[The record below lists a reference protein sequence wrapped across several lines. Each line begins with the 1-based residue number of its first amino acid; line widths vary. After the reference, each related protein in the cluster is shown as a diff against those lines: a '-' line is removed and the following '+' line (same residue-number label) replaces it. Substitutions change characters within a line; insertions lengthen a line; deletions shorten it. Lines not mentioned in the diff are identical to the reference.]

1 MKLKKK
7 MKPVESTQLAVLSE
21 NVTEDKFE
29 RVTVGDDLKLSALVA
44 KADEIQSMC
53 TDVNDVF
60 MDNLYLNKDLHL
72 ETKSGENVGVSPYA
86 FSQLC
91 TKLGIPTLYMKKCI
105 ETGFV
110 PLVQE
115 NINKWLQWGADKKL
129 LIRKY
134 GEVARGI
141 LSNRYSIC
149 DTPEI
154 LSAISDSGILK
165 NMSLQGYMINPSR
178 FHARFIG
185 AEMKVI
191 GEDLFAGVQIDSS
204 DVGRSK
210 LDIKFFVFKQVCTNG
225 LVLPEAAGAIYT
237 QKHIGI
243 SSEDMTKALHESF
256 NVFNEQVSDATDI
269 ITHAQ
274 SVKINDMEDY
284 RNRVRNGTR
293 VGEDSVDEIFTIA
306 VENYDSSV
314 WGLVNAITEV
324 SQKYTLE
331 HRLLM
336 ERYAGVLLTQSLRG
350 GV

>member
-7 MKPVESTQLAVLSE
+7 MKPVESAQLAVLSE

-29 RVTVGDDLKLSALVA
+29 RLNTGKDLKFSTLVD
-44 KADEIQSMC
+44 KANDIQKLC
-53 TDVNDVF
+53 TDVNEVEMEHLRLDKH
-60 MDNLYLNKDLHL
+60 LRL
-72 ETKSGENVGVSPYA
+72 ETKWGENIGLSPYA

-91 TKLGIPTLYMKKCI
+91 TKLGVPTLYMKKCI

-110 PLVQE
+110 PLVQD
-115 NINKWLQWGADKKL
+115 NINEWLHYNDTRKL

-134 GEVARGI
+134 GDVARGI
-141 LSNRYSIC
+141 LSSRYSIC
-149 DTPEI
+149 DTPDI
-154 LSAISDSGILK
+154 LSVIADSGILK
-165 NMSLQGYMINPSR
+165 DMEMQSYLINPSR

-185 AEMKVI
+185 ADMKVV
-191 GEDLFAGVQIDSS
+191 GEDLFAGIQIDSS

-225 LVLPEAAGAIYT
+225 LILPQAAGTIYT

-243 SSEDMTKALHESF
+243 STEDMTKALHDSF
-256 NVFNEQVSDATDI
+256 NVFGNQVQDATKF
-269 ITHAQ
+269 ITSAQ
-274 SVKINDMEDY
+274 SMRIVDLEDY
-284 RNRVRNGTR
+284 RSRIRAGAKI
-293 VGEDSVDEIFTIA
+293 GEDSIDEIFNITLN
-306 VENYDSSV
+306 NYDSSV

-336 ERYAGVLLTQSLRG
+336 ERYAGVLLMQSGR
-350 GV
+350 VA